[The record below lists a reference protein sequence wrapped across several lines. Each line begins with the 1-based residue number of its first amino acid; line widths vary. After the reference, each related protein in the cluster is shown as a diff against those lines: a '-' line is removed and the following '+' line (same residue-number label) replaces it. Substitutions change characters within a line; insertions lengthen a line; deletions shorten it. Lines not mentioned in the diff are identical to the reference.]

1 MLVHLVAF
9 RFKPET
15 KGRVGEAVE
24 RLTAMAPRIPVVL
37 DLKAGADVVHSG
49 RSFDLGLVVTLKDE
63 AALAVY
69 NDHPEHLPVKAF
81 LAPLYDQAVAVDFIV
96 G

>member
-9 RFKPET
+9 RFKPEF
-15 KGRVGEAVE
+15 KDQVADAVA
-24 RLTAMAPRIPVVL
+24 RLSTMGARIPEVL

-49 RSFDLGLVVTLKDE
+49 RSYDLGLVVTLADS

-69 NDHPEHLPVKAF
+69 NDHREHLPVKAF
-81 LAPLYDQAVAVDFIV
+81 LATLYDASVSVDFNV
-96 G
+96 N